1 MKLIKL
7 TPRMKSQICGT
18 GFNWIAAW
26 GLGLLTTVVFK
37 SLAADKGGIGINGVG
52 RASWEKQSLS
62 TMNPHATPETKQLLK
77 LLKNLY
83 AF

>member
-7 TPRMKSQICGT
+7 SSRAKSQICGT

-37 SLAADKGGIGINGVG
+37 SFSSDKGGVGINGIG
-52 RASWEKQSLS
+52 RASWESKTSS
-62 TMNPHATPETKQLLK
+62 KESAYSTPETKQLLK
-77 LLKNLY
+77 LLKSLY